1 MPELIYKY
9 EAYQIIGAA
18 MEVHRTLG
26 AGFLEAVYQEAFEIE
41 LKEKNIPYQREVAL
55 TITYKGK
62 ALQKEYSADFICHNK
77 IIVELK
83 ALNALEGSHEAQVL
97 NYLKATDYKL
107 GLLINFGEASLIHKR
122 LINQLY

>member
-62 ALQKEYSADFICHNK
+62 ALQKEYLADFICHNK

-122 LINQLY
+122 LINQLQ